1 MNPHPSWNT
10 ILSHLES
17 PPNPE
22 LSAHL
27 DTGCTACAERVDL
40 AHAALTALSAGP
52 LPLPPIAAVERAVG
66 IVDADRSGLAQRV
79 QEFLGRLSRAGQAGA
94 LPALRGVTQTTSQQL
109 FEAGPF
115 DVDVARLEDGA
126 VVGQVLAREE
136 PAPDLKD
143 GVCLLIGEAGVQESN
158 LMAFGEFRFAS
169 VRPGQYGLVFE
180 AEGVRLVL
188 PEVDL
193 S

>member
-10 ILSHLES
+10 ILSHLEG

-22 LSAHL
+22 VSSHL
-27 DTGCTACAERVDL
+27 DAGCTTCAERVDL
-40 AHAALTALSAGP
+40 VQGALRALSAGP
-52 LPLPPIAAVERAVG
+52 LPLPPTAAVERAVG
-66 IVDADRSGLAQRV
+66 VVDTDSPGLAQRV
-79 QEFLGRLSRAGQAGA
+79 QEFLGRLAPAGQAGA
-94 LPALRGVTQTTSQQL
+94 LPALRGVTQTTSQRL

-115 DVDVARLEDGA
+115 DVDVARLEEGA

-143 GVCLLIGEAGVQESN
+143 GVCLLIGDTDVQESN